1 MSIVGYDDIEMAK
14 YLTPSL
20 TTIRQNTYAL
30 GSRAADMLI
39 CSIEGGSAARP
50 QTDQIAVELVVRGS
64 CKEV

>member
-1 MSIVGYDDIEMAK
+1 MSIVGYDDIEMVK

-39 CSIEGGSAARP
+39 CSIEDGSEARP
-50 QTDQIAVELVVRGS
+50 QSDQIAVELVVRGS